1 MSEPSLSRLWE
12 TWQAWNG
19 RAALENAER
28 RALDRGETDRA
39 EVLRAM
45 IEREPVVSPTEAL
58 AAQHELSSLLAGWEW
73 LTICDARAGGASWDD
88 IARATNTDPANARA
102 SYADTVEDQAA
113 LHEQYG
119 WTFDADRYRDAIDRP
134 GEPPPAVIET
144 DAEVGLSGAEGP
156 VLDAGPTLTTDD
168 AARALVERGMSPDEA
183 QATVTRYQA
192 DVSALL
198 GTPVQSWGLDEADIA
213 AMLTPPPTTTAPANR
228 GLAEDAELRSQ
239 LAQWHADDAALPDTG
254 TEITTEQERTDQR

>member
-19 RAALENAER
+19 RTALENAEQR
-28 RALDRGETDRA
+28 LLDRGETDRA
-39 EVLRAM
+39 GVVRAM
-45 IEREPVVSPTEAL
+45 IEREPVVSPMEAL

-88 IARATNTDPANARA
+88 VARATNTDAANARA
-102 SYADTVEDQAA
+102 SYADTVDDQAA

-156 VLDAGPTLTTDD
+156 VLDAGPTLTADD
-168 AARALVERGMSPDEA
+168 ASRTLAERGMPPDEA

-192 DVSALL
+192 DVSELL
-198 GTPVQSWGLDEADIA
+198 GTSVRSWGLDEADIA

-228 GLAEDAELRSQ
+228 GPADDTERRSQ
-239 LAQWHADDAALPDTG
+239 LAQRHADDAALPGTG
-254 TEITTEQERTDQR
+254 IEITTEQERTDQR

>member
-1 MSEPSLSRLWE
+1 M
-12 TWQAWNG
+12 
-19 RAALENAER
+19 
-28 RALDRGETDRA
+28 
-39 EVLRAM
+39 
-45 IEREPVVSPTEAL
+45 SPTEAL

-73 LTICDARAGGASWDD
+73 LTVHDARTGGATWDD

-102 SYADTVEDQAA
+102 SYANTVEDQAA

-119 WTFDADRYRDAIDRP
+119 WSFDADRYRDAIDRP
-134 GEPPPAVIET
+134 GEPPSAVIET

-168 AARALVERGMSPDEA
+168 AARALVERGMPPDEA
-183 QATVTRYQA
+183 RRPSPGTGRL
-192 DVSALL
+192 SALL

-254 TEITTEQERTDQR
+254 IEITTEQERTDQR